1 MRTRTIASMTV
12 SLAIG
17 VAILSL
23 AAIDADERQPSGTIK
38 GGEATKA
45 TAFKAIDKNLK
56 DLPAPKKAA
65 VPGAGNAPEAN
76 PRKHYGREARLG
88 RVPKPAPKRDALL
101 DFQSR
106 ASSIKMASS
115 LAVGQVNVD
124 GQGFTGVNPPDTI
137 GDVGPEHFIQAINMS
152 GGTSYTVYKKTD
164 GSVAA
169 GPFTLSDLGGAGVSG
184 LGDPI
189 VLYDQLAKRWLLAEF
204 SNNPNGVHLYISKT
218 TDPIAGGWF
227 HYQFNTQQFPDY
239 PKFGVWPNGYYFTS
253 NENTGP
259 AVYALE
265 REKMLAGNPAAT
277 MQRFLAPELT
287 GFGFQALTPAD
298 ADDEPPADSPFYLMR
313 HHDDE
318 VHNSGSNNATQ
329 DFLDL
334 FELKIDWATP
344 ANSTLTGPVGLPLSE
359 FDSDLNGLSAF
370 NCFPQPGTTVR
381 LDPLREVIMHRVQY
395 RKFKSHE
402 AMVGSFVTDVDGN
415 DHGGIRWF
423 ELRKD
428 SQAGWHVHQEGT
440 FAPDSHNRW
449 MSSIAMD
456 GEGNIGMAYNVS
468 STTVFPSIRFTGR
481 KASDPM
487 GAMRS
492 ELTLIDGTA
501 ANASFRYGDYA
512 SVSIDPSDNKT
523 FWCTG
528 QYNASAQWS
537 TRIGTFLFK

>member
-1 MRTRTIASMTV
+1 MRVSKLASLTAAM
-12 SLAIG
+12 AIG
-17 VAILSL
+17 VAILL
-23 AAIDADERQPSGTIK
+23 PAAMKADERQLSSTVK
-38 GGEATKA
+38 GSAAEKA
-45 TAFKAIDKNLK
+45 TVFEKIDKNLTE
-56 DLPAPKKAA
+56 LPKAA
-65 VPGAGNAPEAN
+65 VPREANVPEAN

-88 RVPKPAPKRDALL
+88 RIPAPAPKRDTLL
-101 DFQSR
+101 DFQGR
-106 ASSIKMASS
+106 ASAMVLAPS
-115 LAVGQVNVD
+115 LAVGPVNVD
-124 GQGFTGVNPPDTI
+124 GQGFSSVNPPDTI
-137 GDVGPEHFIQAINMS
+137 GDVGPDHFIQAINMPS
-152 GGTSYTVYKKTD
+152 GTLYTVYKKTD

-169 GPFTLSDLGGAGVSG
+169 GPFKLSDLGGVGANG

-204 SNNPNGVHLYISKT
+204 SNNPNGVHVYISKDS
-218 TDPIAGGWF
+218 DPITGGWF
-227 HYQFNTQQFPDY
+227 HYQFNTPQFPDY

-265 REKMLAGNPAAT
+265 REKMLSGIAAAT
-277 MQRFLAPELT
+277 MQRFQAPQLM

-298 ADDEPPADSPFYLMR
+298 ADDAPPADAPFYLLR

-318 VHNSGSNNATQ
+318 VHNFGSNNTSQ

-334 FELKIDWATP
+334 FELKIDWMTP
-344 ANSTLTGPVGLPLSE
+344 SNSTLTGPVGLPVSE
-359 FDSDLNGLSAF
+359 FDSDLNGLTAF

-402 AMVGSFVTDVDGN
+402 VMVGSFVTDVDGA

-428 SQAGWHVHQEGT
+428 TTAGWHVHQEGT

-456 GEGNIGMAYNVS
+456 AEGNMGLAYNVS

-487 GAMRS
+487 GVMRP

-501 ANASFRYGDYA
+501 ANASFRYGDYG
-512 SVSIDPSDNKT
+512 SVSVDPSDNKT
-523 FWCTG
+523 FWYTG
-528 QYNASAQWS
+528 QYNPSTNWS